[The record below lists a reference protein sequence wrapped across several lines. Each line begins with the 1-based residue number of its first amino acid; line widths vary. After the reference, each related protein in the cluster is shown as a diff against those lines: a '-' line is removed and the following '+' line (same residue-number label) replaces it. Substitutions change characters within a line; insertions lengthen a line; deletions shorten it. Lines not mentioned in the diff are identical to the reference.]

1 MIRFDMIRNK
11 NNLITVGSK
20 KFQTELCRQIDKG
33 IVSSPFKET
42 QKISI
47 EIYDKP
53 ILRKLAEILEI
64 GEDLIKVK
72 AKTIFVRSHVE
83 NNKKLER
90 KFVFEDKF
98 SGDQLTLLKSG
109 NDIVDKKGSFLNQL
123 TENINRAISE

>member
-42 QKISI
+42 PKISI

>member
-83 NNKKLER
+83 NNKNSKENLFLRTNFQET
-90 KFVFEDKF
+90 
-98 SGDQLTLLKSG
+98 SLLY
-109 NDIVDKKGSFLNQL
+109 
-123 TENINRAISE
+123 